1 MYSNALTS
9 VGLSPLPREGLL
21 PLRSAS
27 LAALGSGHKSAVP
40 VLNRTRSM
48 SLFLAS
54 LALRCVR
61 FIDTTQFSS
70 FLEMMF

>member
-9 VGLSPLPREGLL
+9 VGLFPLPREGLL

-27 LAALGSGHKSAVP
+27 LAALGSGHRSAVP
-40 VLNRTRSM
+40 VLKWTRST

-54 LALRCVR
+54 LALHCAR

-70 FLEMMF
+70 FFEMMF